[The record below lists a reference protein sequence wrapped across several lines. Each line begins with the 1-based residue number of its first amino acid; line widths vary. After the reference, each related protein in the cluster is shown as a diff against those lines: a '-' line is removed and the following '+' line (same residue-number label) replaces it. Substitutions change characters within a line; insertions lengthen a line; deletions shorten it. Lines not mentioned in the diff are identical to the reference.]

1 MNHAVKIAIEKGAR
15 TLVLE
20 TQTNNAIA
28 INFYLNFRFE
38 FIDFDIVAYSNENIE
53 KKQSSLN

>member
-53 KKQSSLN
+53 KKQSGLN